1 MSDPFESADGEA
13 AGFLGQSPEFWRHLA
28 EFGAKLVEKRNAKPA
43 GPDWLAITREFG

>member
-1 MSDPFESADGEA
+1 MSDPFKSDGEV

-28 EFGAKLVEKRNAKPA
+28 EFGAKLAEKRNAKPA